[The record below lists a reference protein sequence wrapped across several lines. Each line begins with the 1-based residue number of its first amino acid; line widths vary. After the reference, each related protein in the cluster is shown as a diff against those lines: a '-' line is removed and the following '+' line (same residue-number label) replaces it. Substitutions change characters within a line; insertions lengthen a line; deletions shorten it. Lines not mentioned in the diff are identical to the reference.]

1 MAEGRRRFLVGLLLG
16 AVPLAAARAAPAQD
30 LLVPAQYG
38 YGPPPRRS
46 RRRRRCWIERRP
58 VVFYDRFGRPR
69 RRVVAREVCR

>member
-16 AVPLAAARAAPAQD
+16 AVPFAAARAAPAQD

-69 RRVVAREVCR
+69 RRLVAREVCR

>member
-1 MAEGRRRFLVGLLLG
+1 MAGGRGGFLAGLLLG
-16 AVPLAAARAAPAQD
+16 AAPLVAAEAAAPAGD
-30 LLVPAQYG
+30 MLVPAQY
-38 YGPPPRRS
+38 YGPPPRRY